1 MICQIVTVLADDLG
15 SKEGRMGAE
24 DSDSDLPPSVF
35 FTYRLEDREE
45 HLSPQ
50 ELVAATELGRLY
62 PFLGSN
68 GVPQHIDHASEAPLR
83 KPVMADLRPVLR
95 EKSENCRAAPA
106 AAPGKENLQ
115 PARGGR
121 GGRRDLAGVHL
132 PTRRRD
138 PAAPGDDHEG
148 KHADNNQ
155 QVWIDNFY
163 LTLHNSMKNHISF
176 LIPRPSS
183 FMSLL

>member
-1 MICQIVTVLADDLG
+1 MICQIITVLAQDLG
-15 SKEGRMGAE
+15 RKKGRMGAE

-35 FTYRLEDREE
+35 FTYKLEDREE

-50 ELVAATELGRLY
+50 EVMAASELGRLY

-68 GVPQHIDHASEAPLR
+68 GVPQHINHASEAPLR
-83 KPVMADLRPVLR
+83 SLEPELRPVSK
-95 EKSENCRAAPA
+95 EKTGNPRATS
-106 AAPGKENLQ
+106 PGKENLQ

-132 PTRRRD
+132 PTKRRD
-138 PAAPGDDHEG
+138 LATPVDDNQG

-155 QVWIDNFY
+155 QVRGWIFQ
-163 LTLHNSMKNHISF
+163 S
-176 LIPRPSS
+176 
-183 FMSLL
+183 